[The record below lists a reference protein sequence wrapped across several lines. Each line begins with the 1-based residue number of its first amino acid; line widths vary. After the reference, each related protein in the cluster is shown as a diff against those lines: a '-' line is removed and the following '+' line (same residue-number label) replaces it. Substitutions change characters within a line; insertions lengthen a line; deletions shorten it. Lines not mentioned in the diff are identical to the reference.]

1 LVASLSAKRVEIQ
14 AHMDSVGEAGAAARQ
29 ELSEKRAQA
38 VMAWLTLH
46 GGVPAARLTAKGYGR
61 SRPIAENDSD
71 LGRALNRRIEI
82 AVEGCTR

>member
-1 LVASLSAKRVEIQ
+1 
-14 AHMDSVGEAGAAARQ
+14 MDSVGEAGAAARQ